1 MRSSEGTAKAE
12 ARPGL
17 SGTFFA
23 EEALQRAGQLDRVI
37 RLDHVRQ
44 DVPVAQITLPA
55 LFGRFPAVGAS
66 EIMQRTPLALSR
78 SYSSRFSGSMRG
90 PT

>member
-55 LFGRFPAVGAS
+55 LFGR
-66 EIMQRTPLALSR
+66 TPLALSR